1 MQMGTIGLHRLRIE
15 RTGVTALIVLAGRY
29 PIQGSSERLWS
40 DYVQDGAALALSGYT
55 ILVRAANSIA
65 ETLDKVMERF
75 RDACCT
81 RDTHAY
87 TLHRLSN
94 GRFGFYKNG
103 YVVEMYCG
111 RSVEA
116 LLEREGHTYWTRC
129 TIEYESGDYYICG
142 HYDAKLEGLV
152 VRKAREGSDW

>member
-1 MQMGTIGLHRLRIE
+1 MELMEFWNQISDLFCKTGALLKEAGYDEDCTELVNLKWDTDDIE
-15 RTGVTALIVLAGRY
+15 AY
-29 PIQGSSERLWS
+29 
-40 DYVQDGAALALSGYT
+40 YY
-55 ILVRAANSIA
+55 VRAANSIA